1 MQLASALLYLCPES
15 PINHQRTTAMKFEAI
30 WLAGATVLLCSVT
43 SIVACTMTARTPSD
57 NPRHSPLDLAVDRA
71 ANGYFRNR
79 CHVGISIVVV
89 EGGHSHF
96 YDYGS
101 TSRDKGALATP
112 RSIYELA
119 SVTKTF
125 TATLAAQAVVDGRMS
140 LDGDFR
146 KDLPGDYGNLARNG
160 RPITLRTLAT
170 HHSGMPRDIPDTDAL
185 FADKNAPD
193 FTARMVALNRGFD
206 RGRFLAAL
214 HDTSLRSVPGE
225 KRVYSNAGFLVIG
238 LGLEKV
244 YGKPFGQVLRQYI
257 TQPLGMVSTGLTLD
271 GSERSR
277 LVSGYD
283 RYGRITPYHP
293 QNADA
298 AWGLYASTEDM
309 ARYVRWQLDDNDP
322 AVRLSHQVLT
332 GSTDDGEAMA
342 WNLGSDRGQPVI
354 SHSGGSFGMSS
365 QVVLYPMQHEGFA
378 LLANDACEGT
388 ESALKAL
395 AEAIHQGGQPAQTGT
410 D

>member
-1 MQLASALLYLCPES
+1 MMRWLTCAAVLLYS
-15 PINHQRTTAMKFEAI
+15 AASFVAY
-30 WLAGATVLLCSVT
+30 AT
-43 SIVACTMTARTPSD
+43 TARTPSD
-57 NPRHSPLDLAVDRA
+57 NPRRSALDLAVDKA

-89 EGGHSHF
+89 EAGQSHF

-101 TSRDKGALATP
+101 TFRDKAALANP

-146 KDLPGDYGNLARNG
+146 NDLPGNYGNLALNG
-160 RPITLRTLAT
+160 QPITLRTLAT
-170 HHSGMPRDIPDTDAL
+170 HYSGMPRDIPDTDTL

-193 FTARMVALNRGFD
+193 FNARMVALNQGF
-206 RGRFLAAL
+206 GREQFLAAL
-214 HDTSLRSVPGE
+214 HDTRLRSAPGE
-225 KRVYSNAGFLVIG
+225 KQVYSNAGFLVIG

-244 YGKPFGQVLRQYI
+244 YGKPFDQVLRQYI
-257 TQPLGMVSTGLTLD
+257 TQPLDMASTGFALD

-283 RYGRITPYHP
+283 RYGRVTPYHP
-293 QNADA
+293 QNAGA

-309 ARYVRWQLDDNDP
+309 ARYVRWQLDDSHP

-332 GSTDDGEAMA
+332 GSAGDGEAMA
-342 WNLGSDRGQPVI
+342 WNLGSDQGQPVI
-354 SHSGGSFGMSS
+354 WHSGGSFGMSS
-365 QVVLYPMQHEGFA
+365 QVVLYPKQHEGFA

-388 ESALKAL
+388 ESALKAI
-395 AEAIHQGGQPAQTGT
+395 AEAVHQGDSTTKAGA